1 MIKRSS
7 IIASFIL
14 VTFLAVGGVEFF
26 CRTIGQAL
34 VADKPVDS
42 TASGNSAKAPGKSPP
57 TQVGKAQKVKKIENY
72 SIITKRSL
80 FGRIKQEE
88 IQKETAPAAPLKA
101 TTLDLILLGTVSGD
115 GNTPRAIIQQK
126 RDKTQDMYY
135 KGDAVGSAIIKEVK
149 RGEIILTVDGKD
161 EVLLMK
167 EPKSSQVPSRVM
179 PPIRKKTVKPSQVSA
194 PKTQTATPLRKITF
208 KTDDTQEA
216 DQ

>member
-1 MIKRSS
+1 
-7 IIASFIL
+7 
-14 VTFLAVGGVEFF
+14 
-26 CRTIGQAL
+26 
-34 VADKPVDS
+34 
-42 TASGNSAKAPGKSPP
+42 
-57 TQVGKAQKVKKIENY
+57 
-72 SIITKRSL
+72 
-80 FGRIKQEE
+80 
-88 IQKETAPAAPLKA
+88 
-101 TTLDLILLGTVSGD
+101 
-115 GNTPRAIIQQK
+115 
-126 RDKTQDMYY
+126 MYY